1 MKNHNYLILLFVLL
15 FSLNINSQQDDQEI
29 TAASRKA
36 EKLDEASNSSTIISE
51 KEASDKKS
59 FNILSVLDKTVG
71 VNISRNGVNT
81 FNVSLREGVDIF
93 STQAV
98 ILSDGRELNTYGLNH
113 FDAASSTLSGL
124 DIAKI
129 EVVRGSSS
137 AVYGIG
143 ASSGVISF
151 ITKNPFEYPG
161 TTVQVTSGGIN
172 NSGGSIIAGSAKNV
186 EKNWS
191 LFNINL
197 RHADHNE
204 DKTFGY
210 KINIKYSE
218 NNDWL
223 AGENSSAVP
232 NGEIPLMTSFNF
244 DTSLYLKRDN
254 YDITATF
261 GLNDTGN
268 MQRRPIGGEEFK
280 QISSKFFNLQ
290 YDSGDFFAQY
300 NYVQNDTSENKAYW
314 YDQRNMGIDSN
325 QSHLQVGYDFG
336 LPSLNTELSAG
347 ADHRIIKFDSRQVFG
362 VYEDDNDYRTYGL
375 SVQSKTKLFDN
386 VDVLFQ
392 GRYDHFSVLND
403 GAFSPKGVIIV
414 KGKNEG
420 TLRLSMSQSSIADN
434 AYTLFSDFSMGDF
447 PNGTGYTG
455 PYGNKNALTFNNPTW
470 TGNQIVSQVN
480 ANNPL
485 GINFGVLGMDHF
497 SAYIALAPSV
507 IPFATQQFLSTGNS
521 LWIVP
526 LLPGFATLMSSVGS
540 VEYTMFD
547 LNGDLSGSDKSQLS
561 TETTYE
567 LGYSNK
573 IGDKFSFSVDLYN
586 IRKQN
591 ISSVKRITPTLSLD
605 PSKFGSE
612 FASTFGS
619 ALASSYAS
627 LGLPSTAYSSILN
640 QYIAVVGQAAAGL
653 ATQVPSFGYVNA
665 DQTPSDMGRVYWG
678 HYNFG
683 EINYWGTDIATNY
696 DATDNLSFFASYSF
710 LSQTEFSKDD
720 LGEDYNSDENYHLNI
735 PKHRVK
741 GGFSYNPS
749 SGLHLG
755 LSFRYQSS
763 MNINTMNVADGG
775 AFWYDGFVPKRT
787 VWDLSFGIPVSSK
800 TRVDL
805 TVDNVS
811 GKKYQSFVNM
821 PMIGQ
826 QALVTLTHS
835 F

>member
-1 MKNHNYLILLFVLL
+1 
-15 FSLNINSQQDDQEI
+15 
-29 TAASRKA
+29 
-36 EKLDEASNSSTIISE
+36 
-51 KEASDKKS
+51 
-59 FNILSVLDKTVG
+59 
-71 VNISRNGVNT
+71 
-81 FNVSLREGVDIF
+81 
-93 STQAV
+93 
-98 ILSDGRELNTYGLNH
+98 
-113 FDAASSTLSGL
+113 
-124 DIAKI
+124 
-129 EVVRGSSS
+129 
-137 AVYGIG
+137 
-143 ASSGVISF
+143 
-151 ITKNPFEYPG
+151 
-161 TTVQVTSGGIN
+161 
-172 NSGGSIIAGSAKNV
+172 
-186 EKNWS
+186 
-191 LFNINL
+191 
-197 RHADHNE
+197 
-204 DKTFGY
+204 
-210 KINIKYSE
+210 
-218 NNDWL
+218 
-223 AGENSSAVP
+223 
-232 NGEIPLMTSFNF
+232 
-244 DTSLYLKRDN
+244 
-254 YDITATF
+254 
-261 GLNDTGN
+261 
-268 MQRRPIGGEEFK
+268 
-280 QISSKFFNLQ
+280 
-290 YDSGDFFAQY
+290 
-300 NYVQNDTSENKAYW
+300 
-314 YDQRNMGIDSN
+314 
-325 QSHLQVGYDFG
+325 
-336 LPSLNTELSAG
+336 
-347 ADHRIIKFDSRQVFG
+347 
-362 VYEDDNDYRTYGL
+362 
-375 SVQSKTKLFDN
+375 
-386 VDVLFQ
+386 
-392 GRYDHFSVLND
+392 
-403 GAFSPKGVIIV
+403 
-414 KGKNEG
+414 
-420 TLRLSMSQSSIADN
+420 
-434 AYTLFSDFSMGDF
+434 
-447 PNGTGYTG
+447 
-455 PYGNKNALTFNNPTW
+455 
-470 TGNQIVSQVN
+470 
-480 ANNPL
+480 
-485 GINFGVLGMDHF
+485 
-497 SAYIALAPSV
+497 
-507 IPFATQQFLSTGNS
+507 
-521 LWIVP
+521 
-526 LLPGFATLMSSVGS
+526 
-540 VEYTMFD
+540 MFD

-710 LSQTEFSKDD
+710 LSQTEFSKGD